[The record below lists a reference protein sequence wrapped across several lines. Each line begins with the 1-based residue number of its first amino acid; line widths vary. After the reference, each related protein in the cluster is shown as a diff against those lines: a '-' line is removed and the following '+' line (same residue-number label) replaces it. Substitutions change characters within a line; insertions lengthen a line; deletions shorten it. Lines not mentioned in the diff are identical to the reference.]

1 MSKPRLAVDNVH
13 ALPSTFI
20 PHISAALRAYA
31 ELIEDGEV
39 SANRV
44 ILVTQDDDGMI
55 DFAAIG
61 EPCDSAQAVGY
72 LEMAKAKMI
81 EGSWR
86 E

>member
-1 MSKPRLAVDNVH
+1 MKPRLAVDNVH
-13 ALPSTFI
+13 ALPSSFI
-20 PHISAALRAYA
+20 PQIALALRVYA

-44 ILVTQDDDGMI
+44 IVITEDDDGMI

-61 EPCDSAQAVGY
+61 EPCNSAQAVGY

>member
-1 MSKPRLAVDNVH
+1 MSEPRLAVDNVH
-13 ALPSTFI
+13 ALPSAFI
-20 PHISAALRAYA
+20 PQIALALRAYA

-44 ILVTQDDDGMI
+44 ILVTQDDEGMI
-55 DFAAIG
+55 DFMAIG
-61 EPCDSAQAVGY
+61 EPCDSAQGIGY

-86 E
+86 